1 MFGPVIRP
9 EVVVLVDH
17 LLASIVCKQAYFPT
31 EKNLAL
37 GLNNTPD
44 ELAKLWFRSISEM
57 SFGGSISR
65 MSVNCDWQG

>member
-1 MFGPVIRP
+1 MFGSVIRP

-31 EKNLAL
+31 EKNFAL

-44 ELAKLWFRSISEM
+44 ELAKLWLDLSPRCPPGEQSL
-57 SFGGSISR
+57 G
-65 MSVNCDWQG
+65 CL

>member
-1 MFGPVIRP
+1 MFGSVICP
-9 EVVVLVDH
+9 EIVVLVDH

-31 EKNLAL
+31 EKNFAL

-44 ELAKLWFRSISEM
+44 ELAKLWFRSFSEM
-57 SFGGSISR
+57 PTGGAIPR